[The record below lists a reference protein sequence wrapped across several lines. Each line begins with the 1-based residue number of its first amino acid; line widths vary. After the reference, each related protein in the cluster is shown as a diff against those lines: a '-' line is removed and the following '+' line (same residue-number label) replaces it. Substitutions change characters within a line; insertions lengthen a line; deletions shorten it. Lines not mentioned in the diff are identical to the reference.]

1 MGLAKSLE
9 MRKYY
14 VHILIVFLFS
24 VSSVAYAQLNMAASK
39 ALLQRIVPKHASQF
53 SIEALHS
60 NANKDYFEIE
70 SKNNKIVLRGTSG
83 VAIASALYHYL
94 NEFCHA
100 QITWNGENLKLPAVL
115 PSVKNKI
122 QKQTPYEYRY
132 YLNYCTFNYSM
143 SWWDWKRWEKEID
156 WMALHGINMPLA
168 ITGEEYTWYIVYKE
182 MGFSDEELKDF
193 FCGPSYFAWFWM
205 GNLDGWGG
213 PLPLSWMKS
222 HFELQKKILKRER
235 ELGMKPVLPAFT
247 GHVPAAFKKKFPNSK
262 LKQTNWTN
270 GFADTYILDSEDPMF
285 ALIGKKF
292 LQKQTQLLG
301 TDHLYSAD
309 TFNENEPPS
318 DEPEFLSKL
327 SARVYEGMR
336 QADTAAVW
344 VMQGWLFYSDR
355 KFWKEPQTEALLK
368 AVPNDKMILLDLATE
383 IEPVW
388 KRTEAFYGKPWIWN
402 MLHNFGGNTNL
413 FGRMETVATEPAN
426 ALNDTKS
433 GNLVGIGLTMEGIEQ
448 NPVMYELMT
457 SHTWQ
462 SDPVNLNVWLPQFV
476 FNRYGV
482 KSTHA
487 LRAWDVLRKTV
498 YTVPSDKYIRDGAE
512 SIIQARPTLDSFT
525 RWTKTKLNYEAKD
538 LLPAWDA
545 LIKAADACKNSE
557 GFQYDLVDVTRQVLA
572 NYALPLQQK
581 FATAYQNKDL
591 NAFKNYSRQF
601 ITLIEDMDKLL
612 ATRRDFLL
620 GQWVTDAR
628 KWGATEKE
636 KALYE
641 MNAKDLITLWGD
653 KDCPLNE
660 YACKQWSGL
669 LNDFYKPRWQ
679 QFFEKAEESIRSN
692 KDLDLNG
699 FTNKI
704 KEWEWQWVI
713 KRKDYPVTTNG
724 NPVTVSQ
731 MLYKKYRSL
740 IEKI

>member
-1 MGLAKSLE
+1 MKLA
-9 MRKYY
+9 RHFT
-14 VHILIVFLFS
+14 VVFLS
-24 VSSVAYAQLNMAASK
+24 VFIVLKLNAQLDIPASK
-39 ALLQRIVPKHASQF
+39 ALIQRIIPNHASQF
-53 SIEALHS
+53 IIESLDAS
-60 NANKDYFEIE
+60 AGKDVFEIE
-70 SKNNKIVLRGTSG
+70 SRSNKIVLKGNNG
-83 VAIASALYHYL
+83 VALASALYHYL
-94 NEFCHA
+94 KEYCHA
-100 QITWNGENLKLPAVL
+100 QVTWNGTNLKLPSVL
-115 PSVKNKI
+115 PKPSSKI
-122 QKQTPYEYRY
+122 HKDTTYQYRY

-168 ITGEEYTWYIVYKE
+168 ITGEEYTWYVVYKNL
-182 MGFSDEELKDF
+182 GFTDNELKDF
-193 FCGPSYFAWFWM
+193 FCGPSYFSWFWM

-213 PLPLSWMKS
+213 PLPVSWMKS

-247 GHVPAAFKKKFPNSK
+247 GHVPAAFKNKFPKAK
-262 LKQTNWTN
+262 LKATNWTN
-270 GFADTYILDSEDPMF
+270 GFADTYILDAEDPMF
-285 ALIGKKF
+285 AEIGKTF
-292 LQKQTQLLG
+292 LQTQTKLLG

-355 KFWKEPQTEALLK
+355 KFWKEAQTEALLK

-413 FGRMETVATEPAN
+413 FGRMETVAVEPAH

-433 GNLVGIGLTMEGIEQ
+433 GNLKGIGLTMEGIEQ

-462 SDPVNLNVWLPQFV
+462 SEPIDLDKWLPQFV
-476 FNRYGV
+476 SNRYGV
-482 KSTHA
+482 KNEDA
-487 LRAWDVLRKTV
+487 LKAWSILRKTV
-498 YTVPSDKYIRDGAE
+498 FSVPVDKYIRDGAE
-512 SIIQARPTLDSFT
+512 SILQGRPTLDSIT
-525 RWTKTKLNYEAKD
+525 RWTKTKLNYDAKD

-545 LIKAADACKNSE
+545 LIKAADVCKNSE
-557 GFQYDLVDVTRQVLA
+557 GFRFDIVDVTRQALA

-581 FATAYQNKDL
+581 FVTAFQKKDL
-591 NAFKNYSRQF
+591 NAFKIYSRQF
-601 ITLIEDMDKLL
+601 STLIEDMDRLL
-612 ATRRDFLL
+612 ATRKDFLL
-620 GQWVTDAR
+620 GQWVADAR
-628 KWGATEKE
+628 RWGSTEKE

-660 YACKQWSGL
+660 YACRQWSGL
-669 LNDFYKPRWQ
+669 LNDFYKPRWE
-679 QFFEKAEESIRSN
+679 QFFVTAEKAIRE
-692 KDLDLNG
+692 KKELDINA
-699 FTNKI
+699 FTSEI
-704 KEWEWQWVI
+704 KNWEWQWVNA
-713 KRKDYPVTTNG
+713 RKNYPVTTKG
-724 NPVTVSQ
+724 NPVEEAKR
-731 MLYKKYRSL
+731 LYQKYWKAANEL
-740 IEKI
+740 F